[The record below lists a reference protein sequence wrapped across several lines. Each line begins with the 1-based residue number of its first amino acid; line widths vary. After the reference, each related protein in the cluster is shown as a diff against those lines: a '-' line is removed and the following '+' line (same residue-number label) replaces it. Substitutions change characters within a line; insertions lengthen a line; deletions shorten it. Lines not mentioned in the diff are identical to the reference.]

1 MYIDT
6 QISIWLTGTLNKS
19 KGKSNP
25 YKGSEFIFFL
35 NNSASSPP
43 PPDGDKSEKE
53 SSQKK
58 LK

>member
-19 KGKSNP
+19 KGNSNP
-25 YKGSEFIFFL
+25 YKGSEFILFL
-35 NNSASSPP
+35 NNSASFF